1 MKRWEKIYIICNIV
15 VIIFIISI
23 YAYRAVYYYKKMN
36 VVVKDSSLVD
46 ILENKVVYSGDGLY
60 KEGDNY
66 YFKGKNVDNYV
77 YYYGNLYRIVSVT
90 NDGIKLISND
100 SVTTMVYGV
109 NKVFSTSNIY
119 KYLNDTFSK
128 TIEGVKNTSWC
139 NMNVNID
146 NYKCDEYID
155 GLIGLITTE
164 EYLLS
169 GGVNSYLN
177 NSKYYWTINTSDNKA
192 YYVHS
197 KGGINNNVSE
207 EDYYSYGVR
216 PVFIIDRNI
225 HNISGTGTISDA
237 YILTSNTMVDLGSHY
252 VGSYVKINDKTFRI
266 LSIESDYVRLI
277 YDGVLD
283 KKTYSDSIKY
293 INNEFISDYKDILT
307 LGKCVTSEYS
317 LSTNY
322 SLKETSTS
330 SYACLPNALDL
341 FILDYNN
348 IWLNTKYNN
357 NLMYTVSNDSL
368 FADLTSNLNYV
379 RPIINVKKDLIISGG
394 KGTKSEP
401 LVVGN

>member
-23 YAYRAVYYYKKMN
+23 YTYRMVYYYKKMN

-60 KEGDNY
+60 KEDDNY

-100 SVTTMVYGV
+100 SVTSMVYGV

-128 TIEGVKNTSWC
+128 TIEGVKNSSWC
-139 NMNVNID
+139 NMNIDID

-177 NSKYYWTINTSDNKA
+177 NGKYYWTINTSDNKA

-225 HNISGTGTISDA
+225 HNISGTGTSDDP

-293 INNEFISDYKDILT
+293 INNKFISEYKDILT
-307 LGKCVTSEYS
+307 LGKCVISEYS
-317 LSTNY
+317 VGTNY
-322 SLKETSTS
+322 LLKETSTN

>member
-1 MKRWEKIYIICNIV
+1 
-15 VIIFIISI
+15 
-23 YAYRAVYYYKKMN
+23 MN

-60 KEGDNY
+60 KEDDNY

-100 SVTTMVYGV
+100 SVTSMVYGV

-128 TIEGVKNTSWC
+128 TIEGVKNSSWC
-139 NMNVNID
+139 NMNIDID

-177 NSKYYWTINTSDNKA
+177 NGKYYWTINTSDNKA

-225 HNISGTGTISDA
+225 HNISGTGTSDDP

-293 INNEFISDYKDILT
+293 INNEFISKYKDILT

-317 LSTNY
+317 VGTNY
-322 SLKETSTS
+322 LLKETSTN
-330 SYACLPNALDL
+330 SYACLPNVLDL